1 MSSPLKKTSSKR
13 KNEETLIGY
22 TQHVSEVKRNRSN
35 TTDYVTMRIQ
45 TSPVKTCQ
53 ALLYS
58 PQKHKNFVHSQQ
70 TKTPI
75 KSKDFPRTSDNKI
88 VINDMTYVGQPT
100 SGEYS
105 CQYADVPEEKQ
116 IATNIIN
123 IINKSKEWDRVSLKA
138 KVIQKAAAIQVGS
151 KKLKLAVATVADLTA
166 WIPLDIWEEHIQ
178 RIEIRQVYLM
188 EPMKVKGMVQQKET
202 GNPKEDQHYANKR
215 RPRTKRCRNTNT
227 RNDNSVTKFFQTF
240 SLPFNPKLSVI
251 FAFSLKLKNK

>member
-22 TQHVSEVKRNRSN
+22 AQHVSEVKRNRSN

-58 PQKHKNFVHSQQ
+58 PQKHKIFVHSKQ

-75 KSKDFPRTSDNKI
+75 KIKDFARTSDNKI

-105 CQYADVPEEKQ
+105 RQYADVPEEKQ
-116 IATNIIN
+116 IATNKIN
-123 IINKSKEWDRVSLKA
+123 IINKGKEWDRVSLKA

-151 KKLKLAVATVADLTA
+151 KELKLAVATVADFTA
-166 WIPLDIWEEHIQ
+166 SIPLDIWEEHIQ

-188 EPMKVKGMVQQKET
+188 EPMKVRVWSNKKKLATQKKT
-202 GNPKEDQHYANKR
+202 NITQIKEDQEL
-215 RPRTKRCRNTNT
+215 
-227 RNDNSVTKFFQTF
+227 NDVE
-240 SLPFNPKLSVI
+240 I
-251 FAFSLKLKNK
+251 